1 MWFRPLITRRLFSCQ
16 PISPLLL
23 LLPQIHV
30 EPVRFVRSQVA
41 YMRATNTHTYIIH
54 GSTNE
59 RQLRQARV
67 TTDKVAPLTRSLA
80 SSFSCYNSKMS
91 SAAAVTETAATTVTP
106 TRVFVLSPPPEERER
121 PALLVRLSEC
131 LGCVVGFGGGDRG
144 TKSVTTKV
152 KVCDDIHPI
161 FFHRW

>member
-1 MWFRPLITRRLFSCQ
+1 MHAQYTNNHERALRESEVSSIEIWFRPLITRRLFSCQ

-67 TTDKVAPLTRSLA
+67 TTDKVAPPARSLA
-80 SSFSCYNSKMS
+80 SSFSCYNSKMLAAAAT
-91 SAAAVTETAATTVTP
+91 AAAVTETATVTP
-106 TRVFVLSPPPEERER
+106 TRVFVLSPPMPERER

-131 LGCVVGFGGGDRG
+131 LG
-144 TKSVTTKV
+144 
-152 KVCDDIHPI
+152 
-161 FFHRW
+161 

>member
-1 MWFRPLITRRLFSCQ
+1 
-16 PISPLLL
+16 
-23 LLPQIHV
+23 
-30 EPVRFVRSQVA
+30 
-41 YMRATNTHTYIIH
+41 MRATNTHTYVIH

-67 TTDKVAPLTRSLA
+67 TTDKVAPPARSLA
-80 SSFSCYNSKMS
+80 SSFSCYNSKMLAAAAT
-91 SAAAVTETAATTVTP
+91 AAAVTETATVTP
-106 TRVFVLSPPPEERER
+106 TRVFVLSPPMPERER

-131 LGCVVGFGGGDRG
+131 LGCVVGFGGGGDRG